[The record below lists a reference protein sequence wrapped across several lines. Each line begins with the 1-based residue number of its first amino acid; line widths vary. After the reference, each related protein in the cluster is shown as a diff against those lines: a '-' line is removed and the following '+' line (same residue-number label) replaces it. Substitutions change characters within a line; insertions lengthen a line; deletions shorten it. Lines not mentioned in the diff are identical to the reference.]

1 MLTTNLSENHLE
13 QMTRGI
19 KIIPRNLSFLIT
31 DMNKNLF
38 NVNNKK
44 EVKLNKIVKWIK
56 SVLNLYDSNSF
67 IDDSNKTKG
76 EQNDVYDV
84 YTKDNFKNVIFK
96 KFKEKKEPFLSIDI
110 IKIEDKYPKIINDLI
125 NI

>member
-13 QMTRGI
+13 QMARGI

-56 SVLNLYDSNSF
+56 SVLNLYYSNSF
-67 IDDSNKTKG
+67 IDDSNIYKNNFIILFLFFSFI
-76 EQNDVYDV
+76 QN
-84 YTKDNFKNVIFK
+84 
-96 KFKEKKEPFLSIDI
+96 FLVFID
-110 IKIEDKYPKIINDLI
+110 YNL
-125 NI
+125 NYFYFL

>member
-1 MLTTNLSENHLE
+1 MLATNLSENHLE
-13 QMTRGI
+13 QMVGGI
-19 KIIPRNLSFLIT
+19 KITQRNLSFLIT
-31 DMNKNLF
+31 DMNKSLF
-38 NVNNKK
+38 NANNKK

-56 SVLNLYDSNSF
+56 SVLNLYYCNSF

-96 KFKEKKEPFLSIDI
+96 KFKEKKEPF
-110 IKIEDKYPKIINDLI
+110 
-125 NI
+125 

>member
-1 MLTTNLSENHLE
+1 M
-13 QMTRGI
+13 
-19 KIIPRNLSFLIT
+19 
-31 DMNKNLF
+31 
-38 NVNNKK
+38 
-44 EVKLNKIVKWIK
+44 
-56 SVLNLYDSNSF
+56 LNLYYCNSF